1 MAVTKMDK
9 LMENL
14 SNGFANFYRT
24 AYGKNPPDVDHV
36 IFNGPATIVFWEDG
50 KKTVVKRKMDDPD
63 NKNLAIMYAI
73 MKRYRIRD
81 IPEMIGE
88 VLLWAIGILAALL
101 GILIYGLLF
110 DPSMFVHHVVVTAK

>member
-1 MAVTKMDK
+1 MRRLYFWRIRMTNDFAKMDK

-14 SNGFANFYRT
+14 SNGFSNFYRT

-36 IFNGPATIVFWEDG
+36 IFNGQATIVFWEDG

-73 MKRYRIRD
+73 MKR
-81 IPEMIGE
+81 
-88 VLLWAIGILAALL
+88 ILGSTSAVNRYINKTCL
-101 GILIYGLLF
+101 
-110 DPSMFVHHVVVTAK
+110 

>member
-1 MAVTKMDK
+1 MAVAKMDK

-73 MKRYRIRD
+73 TKR
-81 IPEMIGE
+81 
-88 VLLWAIGILAALL
+88 ILGSTSAVNRY
-101 GILIYGLLF
+101 INK
-110 DPSMFVHHVVVTAK
+110 FVSEAKVKDSK

>member
-1 MAVTKMDK
+1 MAVAKMDK

-63 NKNLAIMYAI
+63 NKNL
-73 MKRYRIRD
+73 
-81 IPEMIGE
+81 
-88 VLLWAIGILAALL
+88 WGI

-110 DPSMFVHHVVVTAK
+110 DPSMFVHHVVVTAQ

>member
-1 MAVTKMDK
+1 MTNDFAKMDK

-14 SNGFANFYRT
+14 SNGFSNFYRT

-36 IFNGPATIVFWEDG
+36 IFNGPVTIVFWEDV

-73 MKRYRIRD
+73 MKR
-81 IPEMIGE
+81 
-88 VLLWAIGILAALL
+88 ILGSTSAVNRYINKLV
-101 GILIYGLLF
+101 
-110 DPSMFVHHVVVTAK
+110 SEAKVKDSK

>member
-1 MAVTKMDK
+1 MAVAKMDK

-36 IFNGPATIVFWEDG
+36 IFNGPTTIVFWEDG

-73 MKRYRIRD
+73 MKR
-81 IPEMIGE
+81 
-88 VLLWAIGILAALL
+88 ILGSTSAVNRYINKHVSEAENMSCKS
-101 GILIYGLLF
+101 F
-110 DPSMFVHHVVVTAK
+110 DGC